1 MIKEINIQDVCHMYY
16 IYQFSNVHENG
27 VYVDGKNSPV
37 IVPLWY
43 TDVFPEA
50 VRFFEAII
58 LTTETHVGH

>member
-1 MIKEINIQDVCHMYY
+1 MFAIYKLY
-16 IYQFSNVHENG
+16 ISVFLYSNVHEKG
-27 VYVDGKNSPV
+27 GYVDGKNSHT